1 MLFCL
6 AWTWLPIATL
16 MLSSSCIGR
25 TRFWNAGFSELSPVC
40 KPLRSSVMQGFGFH
54 SVCWKKDC
62 RSNSWAIICDPKS
75 MHFNT
80 DQRAGIPFYL
90 EWLLGIWPILE
101 FSWILLRKIQEELP
115 NKFNK
120 YFLRTPH
127 SCALT
132 VITFSVW
139 MWVITSLCCILWYLL
154 QEELPKM
161 NSFSTYESI
170 NIALPKQ
177 IYLLVWELEG

>member
-1 MLFCL
+1 
-6 AWTWLPIATL
+6 
-16 MLSSSCIGR
+16 MLSSFCIGR
-25 TRFWNAGFSELSPVC
+25 TRFWNAGFGELSPVC
-40 KPLRSSVMQGFGFH
+40 KPLRSSVMQGFDFH
-54 SVCWKKDC
+54 IICWKKDC
-62 RSNSWAIICDPKS
+62 RSNSWAINCNPKS
-75 MHFNT
+75 IRFNT

-90 EWLLGIWPILE
+90 EWLLGVWPISE

-139 MWVITSLCCILWYLL
+139 MWLIASLCCILWYLL
-154 QEELPKM
+154 QEELLKM
-161 NSFSTYESI
+161 NSFSSYESI

-177 IYLLVWELEG
+177 IYLLVWELEW